1 MNKVAEVK
9 EIDDITRISSVWKP
23 VLMSDSAKGEIS
35 SIPDVPTTAPSSG
48 AGPTVANT
56 DNGIPQI
63 AGNFTCSAN
72 TTLGM
77 MNKECEDTPPPV
89 PGVSTNDD
97 TSDKI
102 EAGTEQC
109 LTQTRG
115 GGGTKGT
122 DIDDTRVLVLKGCQH
137 DKRGYCALHGMLA
150 VKKWRQIPCYTDW

>member
-1 MNKVAEVK
+1 MNKVAELK

-23 VLMSDSAKGEIS
+23 VLMSDSGKGEIS

-48 AGPTVANT
+48 AGPTATNT

-102 EAGTEQC
+102 EAGTEQ
-109 LTQTRG
+109 
-115 GGGTKGT
+115 
-122 DIDDTRVLVLKGCQH
+122 
-137 DKRGYCALHGMLA
+137 
-150 VKKWRQIPCYTDW
+150 